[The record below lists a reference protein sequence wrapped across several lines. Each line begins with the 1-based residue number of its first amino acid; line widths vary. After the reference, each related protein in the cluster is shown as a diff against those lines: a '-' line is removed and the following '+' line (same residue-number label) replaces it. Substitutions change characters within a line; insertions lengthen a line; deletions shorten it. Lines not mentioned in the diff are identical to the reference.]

1 MENYQHPSLRRLPGF
16 QLVLH
21 RCECKL
27 RTAQSVNRC
36 YELSY
41 PKTVEDEQLQ
51 LALGM
56 SASLNPPAAV
66 AEDRKKSTGEMASY
80 SAAER
85 SVEVDTIHTGQR
97 PMVKKMKPL
106 NSKGSK

>member
-1 MENYQHPSLRRLPGF
+1 
-16 QLVLH
+16 
-21 RCECKL
+21 
-27 RTAQSVNRC
+27 
-36 YELSY
+36 
-41 PKTVEDEQLQ
+41 VEDEQLQ